1 MTVGV
6 VLPAGGR
13 GLRLGEAVP
22 KQFLDLTPGKPMFF
36 HTLDLFARLPEVAA
50 IALVLPPEYLARY
63 ASLVAEYPKLRL
75 AEGGSERWLSVQA
88 GVHALPPHCDS
99 VLIHDVARPF
109 VTPEQIRACIATVL
123 AGGCCTLAM
132 PCTDT
137 IKQVDGDVI
146 TATLDRNHLIAVQ
159 TPQGF
164 PRSILNT
171 LYAETLSAHSDHSP
185 ASAPGSKPLAP
196 TDECMLA
203 EAAGYRVT
211 WVQGGQ
217 NARKVTDAEDLLWAR
232 WMAAHLET

>member
-22 KQFLDLTPGKPMFF
+22 KQFLDLAPGKPMLL
-36 HTLDLFARLPEVAA
+36 HTLDL
-50 IALVLPPEYLARY
+50 LVLPPEYLARY

-99 VLIHDVARPF
+99 VLIHDVARHF

-137 IKQVDGDVI
+137 IKQVNGDAI

-171 LYAETLSAHSDHSP
+171 LYAEILSAP
-185 ASAPGSKPLAP
+185 KPFAP

-211 WVQGGQ
+211 WVRGGQ